1 MSNNVHDD
9 YSPESAQAQAMQEMQ
24 AELVAAR
31 LDSWRDKAVQQNPT
45 VAPMRDYLVA
55 QSEEDVLSLASDIA
69 SKMGG
74 QQQTTRPASP
84 PVPGGTPALYNQT
97 EDEEMQDIIT
107 EAHRRPQDE
116 RGWTKYLTKKFE
128 MAGSTYPPDQV

>member
-1 MSNNVHDD
+1 MSNNMHDD

-24 AELVAAR
+24 AELVAAK
-31 LDSWRDKAVQQNPT
+31 LDAWREKAVQQHPG
-45 VAPMRDYLVA
+45 AMPMKDYLVA
-55 QSEEDVLSLASDIA
+55 NSEEDVVSLAADIA

-97 EDEEMQDIIT
+97 EDEQMDELRDAVKHRPT
-107 EAHRRPQDE
+107 NEA
-116 RGWTKYLTKKFE
+116 WTDLLRAKFNRS
-128 MAGSTYPPDQV
+128 GLGYPPDQQ